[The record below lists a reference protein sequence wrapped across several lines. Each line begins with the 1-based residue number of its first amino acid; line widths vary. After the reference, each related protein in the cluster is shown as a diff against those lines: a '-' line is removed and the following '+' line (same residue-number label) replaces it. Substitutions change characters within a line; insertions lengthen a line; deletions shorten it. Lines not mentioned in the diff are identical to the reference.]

1 MEKDENKMEMDAQQ
15 LLQQLSWIL
24 DGRCIHHKG
33 TNESICTSVYLEFVR
48 DIASAVAGTDADR
61 PAPVSAAVEGAVT
74 TFSTPQSS
82 STADCSD
89 AQESIYSSAFLMMD
103 GNLAIAATALKPIY
117 KYAWHLL
124 STLDLSWISSHSNV
138 SIVDRVPISSIAS
151 DENPAYKTI
160 AEASQALV
168 LINPECYTAWNAR
181 KHLICQGFIDPLD
194 EFHYTSL
201 LLSKHRKSS
210 IVWAH
215 RFWIRSH
222 LSSDILCT
230 LLPLD
235 INVCQQAA
243 DSYKRNYP
251 AWTYRMKIAG
261 SPSKD
266 YILAELSTVRKWTK
280 MHVSDYSG
288 WNYCQWLLSRL
299 AELDPQSDQ
308 VAQQL
313 IQELNLVHSLI
324 DMCSGHESLWNHLR
338 FVSKLAATIFHN
350 WCDPAHPCLDDH
362 NEFTCPDTA
371 IDVVYDPDLYP
382 TCAQEL
388 LFAQAIAAT
397 RPSDRPYALVLSFI
411 FANELKHQ
419 VLCEKLKSILAE
431 ELPHKVFFG
440 SM

>member
-1 MEKDENKMEMDAQQ
+1 MNSP
-15 LLQQLSWIL
+15 LLSSDHYHDHYHDCCCYYSLLAS
-24 DGRCIHHKG
+24 R
-33 TNESICTSVYLEFVR
+33 YLEFVR

-124 STLDLSWISSHSNV
+124 STLDVSWISSHSNV

-280 MHVSDYSG
+280 LHVSDYSG

-324 DMCSGHESLWNHLR
+324 DMCSGHESLWNH
-338 FVSKLAATIFHN
+338 
-350 WCDPAHPCLDDH
+350 C
-362 NEFTCPDTA
+362 
-371 IDVVYDPDLYP
+371 VYDPDLYP